1 MGSASSVVKEKT
13 DEMIDNYLTFGASR
27 KDIAAKF
34 HCDLNEDMIDSTPC
48 MRLAIQFSKKKLSH
62 KIPTVKNSN
71 N

>member
-34 HCDLNEDMIDSTPC
+34 HCDLNEDMIDEYSMYVFP
-48 MRLAIQFSKKKLSH
+48 LAIRILQK
-62 KIPTVKNSN
+62 KNSHTTYPQ
-71 N
+71 